1 MRRNFW
7 LSLIEQ
13 VFMTCSIIFFYSCS
27 NNQLE
32 NSFVREY
39 DKNIIIIID
48 GNNNLNK
55 YSDALVENLK
65 KPYIKYPSTQITL
78 IYNTK
83 NKLKIY
89 DLYRNDSIL
98 LPKENFYSANGLQKY
113 LKKYTSMFHVRENI
127 LILWSHGTGWI
138 NSTRSFGD
146 DGGNNI
152 NIYELAKILP
162 IKFDCIV
169 FDACYMSCIENLF
182 ELREKTRYVLSSPNV
197 VPVDGIIDNNTLNLL
212 CKSNDIKEKLIS
224 ICNYYKKKHSNNSI
238 NISLALTETSCLQK
252 IAMQIANS
260 DIKIQKNET
269 YNLNNFMFRN
279 YKIFYDIKEVVSKT
293 ELQNLNIDFNK
304 LIVYNVN
311 GINNTFISSG
321 VSIFVPTNNEIY
333 YNSYSKTSWEK
344 YTNWL
349 KKFE

>member
-39 DKNIIIIID
+39 DKN
-48 GNNNLNK
+48 
-55 YSDALVENLK
+55 
-65 KPYIKYPSTQITL
+65 
-78 IYNTK
+78 

-162 IKFDCIV
+162 IQFDCIV

-224 ICNYYKKKHSNNSI
+224 ICNYYKK
-238 NISLALTETSCLQK
+238 NIPITL
-252 IAMQIANS
+252 
-260 DIKIQKNET
+260 
-269 YNLNNFMFRN
+269 
-279 YKIFYDIKEVVSKT
+279 
-293 ELQNLNIDFNK
+293 
-304 LIVYNVN
+304 
-311 GINNTFISSG
+311 
-321 VSIFVPTNNEIY
+321 SIF
-333 YNSYSKTSWEK
+333 
-344 YTNWL
+344 L
-349 KKFE
+349 